1 MAEPKAKRVRTC
13 IGCGVQDDKVSLHRF
28 VRAADGLVSFDP
40 TGRKPG
46 RGAYVCSAACLES
59 AFKARKLQRALKCG
73 IDQSSAERLVADM
86 VEALGS
92 SR

>member
-1 MAEPKAKRVRTC
+1 MIEPQAKRVRTC
-13 IGCGVQDDKVSLHRF
+13 IGCGAQSGKASLHRF
-28 VRAADGLVSFDP
+28 VRSADGTVSFDP

-46 RGAYVCSAACLES
+46 RGAYVCSAECLES

-73 IDQSSAERLVADM
+73 IDQGSAEGLMADFL
-86 VEALGS
+86 EALGS